1 MGYPVRS
8 HLEPHG
14 DVQPPHDPADMS
26 PPGSHLPQSPVRHPS
41 VIHHP
46 LGAADRPHPA
56 RPPSC
61 RQTATV
67 PHLASHPAP
76 QIDATRLA
84 GPVPAHRQPPGQL
97 SRIPPAPSPP
107 VRIPHGFRQ
116 TDTHMIRVISPRPYA
131 PRPTAPIPARST
143 GPTRLDHTGPMCTAP
158 TGPVPTSPIFDH
170 QTYAMPTSTRTR
182 GGNPVTFRQAS
193 SDHGSHVGS
202 PCVHPS

>member
-1 MGYPVRS
+1 MGTS
-8 HLEPHG
+8 
-14 DVQPPHDPADMS
+14 S
-26 PPGSHLPQSPVRHPS
+26 PRMIRPTC
-41 VIHHP
+41 
-46 LGAADRPHPA
+46 PHPA
-56 RPPSC
+56 ATCLNRPSGIRPSSIT
-61 RQTATV
+61 RSVLPTDPTRPARAAAARPLL

-158 TGPVPTSPIFDH
+158 TGPVHTSPIFDH